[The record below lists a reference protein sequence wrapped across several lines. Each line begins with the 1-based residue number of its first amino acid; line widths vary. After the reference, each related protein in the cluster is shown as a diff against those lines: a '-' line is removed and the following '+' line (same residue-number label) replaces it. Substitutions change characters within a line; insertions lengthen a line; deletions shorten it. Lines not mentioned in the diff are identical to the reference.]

1 MKFKKFNYI
10 GKEEI
15 KAVNKVLK
23 TGILSQY
30 LGEKNKDFY
39 GGKNVRRFEKN
50 WSEYFKV
57 KYAAAVNSW
66 SSGLTCC
73 VGAIDIEPGDEIILP
88 TLTMTACAA
97 AVLHWNA
104 IPVFADVDP
113 KTFTISL
120 DSIKKNFSKRT
131 KAIIAVDM
139 FGLSCDINSIMKF
152 AIKKKIKVIT
162 DSAQAIGSKYH
173 KKFTGTSSHVGGYS
187 LNYHKHIHTGEGG
200 ICVTNDK
207 KILKKI
213 IHIRNHGEAV
223 NNSSRKNDL
232 INNIGNNFRL
242 GEIESAI
249 GIQQLKKLK
258 KIINKIQNNADT
270 LNTELKK
277 LRGIETPFV
286 PKNQTHA
293 YYVYAI
299 KINDNLL
306 KLYKRSKITHE
317 LKKLGVSIREG
328 CSNLHL
334 QNIYQKKIAYGK
346 KNFPWV
352 GIKNKRSLINYK
364 KGICPIAE
372 KLKDKSM
379 IALLMTEYNYS
390 KKDIIKI
397 CKAFEKVWNRLKI
410 NKRLDNITK
419 K

>member
-30 LGEKNKDFY
+30 LGEKSKDFY

-50 WSEYFKV
+50 WSKYFKV
-57 KYAAAVNSW
+57 KYVAAVNSW
-66 SSGLTCC
+66 SSGLTCS

-113 KTFTISL
+113 KTYTISL

-131 KAIIAVDM
+131 KAIMAVDM

-223 NNSSRKNDL
+223 NNS
-232 INNIGNNFRL
+232 
-242 GEIESAI
+242 
-249 GIQQLKKLK
+249 LKKK
-258 KIINKIQNNADT
+258 
-270 LNTELKK
+270 
-277 LRGIETPFV
+277 
-286 PKNQTHA
+286 
-293 YYVYAI
+293 
-299 KINDNLL
+299 
-306 KLYKRSKITHE
+306 
-317 LKKLGVSIREG
+317 
-328 CSNLHL
+328 
-334 QNIYQKKIAYGK
+334 
-346 KNFPWV
+346 
-352 GIKNKRSLINYK
+352 
-364 KGICPIAE
+364 
-372 KLKDKSM
+372 
-379 IALLMTEYNYS
+379 
-390 KKDIIKI
+390 
-397 CKAFEKVWNRLKI
+397 
-410 NKRLDNITK
+410 
-419 K
+419 